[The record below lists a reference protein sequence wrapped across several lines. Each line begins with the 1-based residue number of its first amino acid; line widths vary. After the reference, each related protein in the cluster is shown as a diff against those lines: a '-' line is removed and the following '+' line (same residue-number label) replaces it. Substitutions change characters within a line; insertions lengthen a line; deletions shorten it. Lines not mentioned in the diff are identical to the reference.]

1 MTNHGPNR
9 SVWLI
14 TLAAWVGTCVAAR
27 YSVELAPAGSALRVL
42 IALAPIV
49 PTVLVLWLI
58 WKGVRSL
65 DELHRRVQFEAL
77 AVAFPLCMVMLWVL
91 GLLEVAIDL
100 DKSNWS
106 YRHVWAMVPM
116 FYLIGLALAW
126 RRYK

>member
-1 MTNHGPNR
+1 MPER
-9 SVWLI
+9 IPSCRVWI
-14 TLAAWVGTCVAAR
+14 ATLALWIGTYIAAR
-27 YSVELAPAGSALRVL
+27 YSVELAPAGSTLRVF
-42 IALAPIV
+42 IALAPIA

-58 WKGVRSL
+58 WRSVRAL
-65 DELHRRVQFEAL
+65 DELHRRVQLESL
-77 AVAFPLCMVMLWVL
+77 AVAFPLCLVMLWVL

-100 DKSNWS
+100 DKSNWG